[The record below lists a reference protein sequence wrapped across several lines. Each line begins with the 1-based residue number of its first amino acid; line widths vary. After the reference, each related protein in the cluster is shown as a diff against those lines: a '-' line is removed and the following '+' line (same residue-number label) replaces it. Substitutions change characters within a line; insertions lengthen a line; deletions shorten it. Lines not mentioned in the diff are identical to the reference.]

1 MTKNY
6 FKFEQDFVESLRCI
20 PMIVRYKLDTC
31 GVKLKLSHWHQ
42 FNHSIRQELVDK
54 PCSQT
59 DEIESYREW
68 LYQLVIEQTN
78 TPPKDLPIAENPAWM
93 DREKI
98 PETIQ
103 EKAQELGIKIQL
115 EQWQNLTPLQRF
127 VLIKLSRPSHEN
139 QNFLPAVQEFKLI

>member
-6 FKFEQDFVESLRCI
+6 FEFEQDFVESLRCI

-54 PCSQT
+54 SCQT
-59 DEIESYREW
+59 TAEIKSYREW
-68 LYQLVIEQTN
+68 LKKLVIQETG
-78 TPPKDLPIAENPAWM
+78 TPAKDLVVEQYPAWM
-93 DREKI
+93 DGTNI
-98 PETIQ
+98 PDTVQ
-103 EKAQELGIKIQL
+103 DKAKEIDVQITL
-115 EQWQNLTPLQRF
+115 EQWKNLTPLQRF

-139 QNFLPAVQEFKLI
+139 NNFLPAITEFNLL